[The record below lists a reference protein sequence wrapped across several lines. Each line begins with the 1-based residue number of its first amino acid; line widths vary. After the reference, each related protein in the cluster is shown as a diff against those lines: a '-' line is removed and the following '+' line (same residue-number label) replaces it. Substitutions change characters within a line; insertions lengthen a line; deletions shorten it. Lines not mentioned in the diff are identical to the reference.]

1 MTAEELERT
10 IAKREMSR
18 LELKE
23 SFGAECIETAC
34 AFANAA
40 GGYVVIGVDDHCVP
54 SKNQLRIEGLR
65 DYETRISTA
74 TEPSVAVDAEKVPF
88 KGHEVVVLRVQENPS
103 TYQIRD
109 KKVEALAKV
118 ENQHQ
123 SSVESERVGEISGVA
138 LRVALRVA
146 LKTALKTA
154 LKDDDEIVAKILAVY
169 KGIANNT
176 TISLSA
182 VAEKVGLSARTVD
195 EYVGI
200 MKSAK
205 VLRRKGGRKFGE
217 WEILMIDNLGGSHV

>member
-1 MTAEELERT
+1 MTAEELERM
-10 IAKREMSR
+10 IERREMSR

-23 SFGAECIETAC
+23 SFGAECIESAC

-40 GGYVVIGVDDHCVP
+40 GGYVVIGVDDRGVP
-54 SKNQLRIEGLR
+54 SKNQLRDEGLR
-65 DYETRISTA
+65 DYENRISTA

-118 ENQHQ
+118 ENQPQ
-123 SSVESERVGEISGVA
+123 SSVASERAGEMSGVA
-138 LRVALRVA
+138 LKAALKVA
-146 LKTALKTA
+146 LKAA
-154 LKDDDEIVAKILAVY
+154 LKDDNDEIVAKILAVY
-169 KGIANNT
+169 KEIANNT

-200 MKSAK
+200 MKSAN
-205 VLRRKGGRKFGE
+205 VIRRKGGRKFGE

>member
-1 MTAEELERT
+1 MTAEELERM
-10 IAKREMSR
+10 IERREMSR

-40 GGYVVIGVDDHCVP
+40 GGYVVIGVDDLGMP
-54 SKNQLRIEGLR
+54 SKNQLRTEGLR
-65 DYETRISTA
+65 DYENRISTA
-74 TEPSVAVDAEKVPF
+74 TEPSVAVDAEKMPF

-109 KKVEALAKV
+109 KKVEALAKI

-123 SSVESERVGEISGVA
+123 SSVVNERACEISGGA
-138 LRVALRVA
+138 LKVA
-146 LKTALKTA
+146 LKVALKTA
-154 LKDDDEIVAKILAVY
+154 LKDDNDEIVAKILAVY
-169 KGIANNT
+169 KEIANDT

-182 VAEKVGLSARTVD
+182 VAEKVGLSPRTVD

-217 WEILMIDNLGGSHV
+217 WEILTK

>member
-23 SFGAECIETAC
+23 RFGAECIETAC

-40 GGYVVIGVDDHCVP
+40 GGCVVIGVDDHGVP
-54 SKNQLRIEGLR
+54 SKNQLRTEGLR
-65 DYETRISTA
+65 DYENRISTA
-74 TEPSVAVDAEKVPF
+74 TEPSVAVDAEKMPF

-109 KKVEALAKV
+109 KKVEALAKI

-123 SSVESERVGEISGVA
+123 PPVVNERACEISGG
-138 LRVALRVA
+138 A
-146 LKTALKTA
+146 LKVALKTA
-154 LKDDDEIVAKILAVY
+154 LKDDNDEIVAKMLAVY
-169 KGIANNT
+169 KEIANNT

-217 WEILMIDNLGGSHV
+217 WEILTIDNLGGVHV